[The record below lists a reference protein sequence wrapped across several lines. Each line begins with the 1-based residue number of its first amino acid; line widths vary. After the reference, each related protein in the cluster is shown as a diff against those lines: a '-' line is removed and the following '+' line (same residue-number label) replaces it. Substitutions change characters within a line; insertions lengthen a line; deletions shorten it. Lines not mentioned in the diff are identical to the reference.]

1 MRSFGSRI
9 TTLLFLIIIS
19 ISVFIINPNSKAS
32 SHQSANIQS
41 NKLVKIETREGVT
54 QSFILIKPVDPV
66 ASVILFEGGKGK
78 LKLGS
83 VSGKPTIEKKTQ
95 TLLMRNREDFAKHG
109 LMVAVIDA
117 PSDMKKQK
125 RGMVTFSKKTKL
137 VFRMSKEHAEDIKT
151 IVSYMKNQ
159 ADIPVWLVSISAGT
173 VSATNIA
180 IRLQDGVNG
189 LVLNSSLTRFNKKM
203 PMFNSHPNGLLNM
216 ELDKITAP
224 TLIVSHKDDNCDLSP
239 ASDAIHL
246 KEALVNS
253 QKIEV
258 MYFTGGK
265 KPKTKPC
272 GAFSPHAFY
281 GIEDQVVSAIVGFIK
296 SNSK

>member
-1 MRSFGSRI
+1 MRLFGYRI
-9 TTLLFLIIIS
+9 TTLFVPIIIL
-19 ISVFIINPNSKAS
+19 IAVFIINPNSKAS
-32 SHQSANIQS
+32 SLKSANIQT
-41 NKLVKIETREGVT
+41 NKLVKIETRDGVT
-54 QSFILIKPVDPV
+54 QSFILIKPVDPI

-78 LKLGS
+78 LKLSS
-83 VSGKPTIEKKTQ
+83 VSGKPTVEKKPQ
-95 TLLMRNREDFAKHG
+95 TLLMRNREDFAKYG

-125 RGMVTFSKKTKL
+125 RGMVTFSNKTKL
-137 VFRMSKEHAEDIKT
+137 VFRMSNEHAEDIKT
-151 IVSYMKNQ
+151 IVSYLKNQ
-159 ADIPVWLVSISAGT
+159 ADIPVWFVSISAGT
-173 VSATNIA
+173 VSAINVA
-180 IRLQDGVNG
+180 IRLQGEVDG

-216 ELDKITAP
+216 NLDKITIP

-246 KEALVNS
+246 KEALANS
-253 QKIEV
+253 PKIEV

-272 GAFSPHAFY
+272 GALSAHGFY
-281 GIEDQVVSAIVGFIK
+281 GIENQVVSAIGSFIK

>member
-1 MRSFGSRI
+1 MRPFGSI
-9 TTLLFLIIIS
+9 IAALLFLIIIS
-19 ISVFIINPNSKAS
+19 ISVFIINPISKAS
-32 SHQSANIQS
+32 SHQSANIKS

-66 ASVILFEGGKGK
+66 ASVILFEGGNGK
-78 LKLGS
+78 LNLS
-83 VSGKPTIEKKTQ
+83 NVFGKPTIKKKTQ

-125 RGMVTFSKKTKL
+125 RGMVTFSNKTKL
-137 VFRMSKEHAEDIKT
+137 VFRMSNEHTEDIKT
-151 IVSYMKNQ
+151 VLSYLKNQ

-173 VSATNIA
+173 VSVVNVA
-180 IRLQDGVNG
+180 IQLQGEVDG

-203 PMFNSHPNGLLNM
+203 PMFNSHPNGLLDM
-216 ELDKITAP
+216 DLDKITVP

-246 KEALVNS
+246 REALVNS
-253 QKIEV
+253 PKIEV

-272 GAFSPHAFY
+272 GALSAHGFY
-281 GIEDQVVSAIVGFIK
+281 GIEDQIVSAIVGFIK